1 LFSCSVVYNRPM
13 RVTRRVVLRSLT
25 GAGFVVAGIG
35 AYGFGIGRRR
45 VEVTHTAI
53 PLPTLPLSLAGLRVG
68 LISDIH
74 CGEFMPVEYIAEA
87 AGLLMRERPDIILVA
102 GDHVTWKDQDSLPA
116 CAEGLSPLTAPLGV
130 FAVEGN
136 HDPDVGLAKALG
148 ARGRI
153 HVLEDEHVLIRARG
167 ETIALGGL
175 RYWSQRASDVRR
187 VFQAAPGFQVLLAHD
202 PRRLVQAAQLGVP
215 LVFSGHTHGGQ
226 VNVPLVGSPAAWR
239 FPVVAGLGKRNR
251 SMVYVTRG
259 LGTVVI
265 PVRFNCPPEISI
277 LTLERGWRSTAGLRL
292 STFESLAPRST

>member
-1 LFSCSVVYNRPM
+1 M
-13 RVTRRVVLRSLT
+13 RVSRRVVLRSLA
-25 GAGFVVAGIG
+25 GAGLVVAGVG

-45 VEVTHTAI
+45 FEITHTAI
-53 PLPTLPLSLAGLRVG
+53 RLPTLPPALAGLRVG

-74 CGEFMPVEYIAEA
+74 CGKFMPAEHIAEA
-87 AGLLMRERPDIILVA
+87 SGLLVGERPDLILIA
-102 GDHVTWKDQDSLPA
+102 GDHVTWKDPDSLPA

-136 HDPDVGLAKALG
+136 HDPDAGLAKALG
-148 ARGRI
+148 SRGRI
-153 HVLEDEHVLIRARG
+153 RVMEDEHVLLRARG

-187 VFQAAPGFQVLLAHD
+187 VFRGATGFRILLAHD
-202 PRRLVQAAQLGVP
+202 PRRLVQAAQLGLP

-239 FPVVAGLGKRNR
+239 FPVVAGLGKNHQ

-277 LTLERGWRSTAGLRL
+277 LTLQGG
-292 STFESLAPRST
+292 